1 MKSIAITIFIVLI
14 VAILALYLFSFQVRE
29 IETALVT
36 TFGKATEQDEIKKP
50 GWYFR
55 WPAPIQRVYEFDSR
69 MRVFEADL
77 GETTTKGA
85 VPIIVN
91 TYIVWRIDEPLA
103 FFNANEHGSI
113 IEAERKLLSQISDTQ
128 NRIIGRHSFGEFVNS
143 DPTRIKFRQIEEE
156 MFADLQKAVKDARYG
171 IDIKTLG
178 IKQLKV
184 SEDVSKDV
192 FERMKAERNR
202 RTEATIA
209 QGNAEATKIKTE
221 ADSIRIELLAAAEAR
236 AKAIMGQGDAE
247 AARYYEMLEEQP
259 GLAMFLRNIEAL
271 KQILKERSTIVIPAD
286 SEPFKLLQ
294 QIPKIEVSELNKTE
308 KQPAEAGGQ

>member
-1 MKSIAITIFIVLI
+1 MKSVAVTIFIVLI

-36 TFGKATEQDEIKKP
+36 TFGKATEEDEITKP

-91 TYIVWRIDEPLA
+91 TYVVWRIAEPLA
-103 FFNANEHGSI
+103 FFNANEQGSI
-113 IEAERKLLSQISDTQ
+113 REAKRKLLSQINDTQ
-128 NRIIGRHSFGEFVNS
+128 NRVIGRHSFGEFVNS
-143 DPTRIKFRQIEEE
+143 DSTKIQFRQIEEE
-156 MFADLQKAVKDARYG
+156 MLVNLRQAVKDAGYG
-171 IDIKTLG
+171 IEVKTLG

-209 QGNAEATKIKTE
+209 QGNAEATKIKTN
-221 ADSIRIELLAAAEAR
+221 ADSIKTELLAAAEAR

-247 AARYYEMLEEQP
+247 AAQYYEMLEEQP

-271 KQILKERSTIVIPAD
+271 KRILKERSTIVIPAD
-286 SEPFKLLQ
+286 SEPFNLLQ
-294 QIPKIEVSELNKTE
+294 KIPEIEVSEQSEAE
-308 KQPAEAGGQ
+308 KQLSQSGQ